1 MVLFAGVPEVEGAVA
16 MEAERWIEQAAF
28 AAAVGTPFLI
38 RLADGASLELT
49 LMDVE
54 PGRSRPGWE
63 RFSLLFD
70 GPTPPRIPS
79 LAYRV
84 EHATLGTF
92 PLFVGPVG
100 ADEGSP
106 PYEAVFNRRVPEGAH
121 P

>member
-1 MVLFAGVPEVEGAVA
+1 MATG
-16 MEAERWIEQAAF
+16 AERWIDKEAF
-28 AAAVGTPFLI
+28 VAAVGSPFLL
-38 RLADGASLELT
+38 RMPGGASLALT

-70 GPTPPRIPS
+70 GPTPPTIPH
-79 LAYRV
+79 LAYEV

-100 ADEGSP
+100 TDEGSP
-106 PYEAVFNRRVPEGAH
+106 PYEAVFNRRVPQGTH

>member
-1 MVLFAGVPEVEGAVA
+1 MATDG
-16 MEAERWIEQAAF
+16 ERSIEQAAF
-28 AAAVGTPFLI
+28 VAAVGTPFVL
-38 RLADGASLELT
+38 RLADGASLALT
-49 LMDVE
+49 LLAVE

-70 GPTPPRIPS
+70 GPTPPTIPH
-79 LAYRV
+79 LAYQV

-92 PLFVGPVG
+92 PLFVGPIS